1 MASQTKGWLG
11 LVTACNQLTGCFV
24 NCQALLDR
32 LDAVRPRGDGRWSAR
47 CPAHRDKTPSLSI
60 RELPDGR
67 ILIYC
72 FAGCDIQALT
82 AALGVEL
89 SDLFP
94 ERLGHAMHGIKRQ
107 RLITPAQALEII
119 NANAFFIAVTACDL
133 ARQALVPKS
142 IKEKLLLAASRI
154 NLALRE
160 SK

>member
-1 MASQTKGWLG
+1 M
-11 LVTACNQLTGCFV
+11 

-47 CPAHRDKTPSLSI
+47 CPAHGDTSPSLSV

-72 FAGCDIQALT
+72 FAGCDVQAVT
-82 AALGVEL
+82 AALGIQL
-89 SDLFP
+89 CDLFP

-107 RLITPAQALEII
+107 RLITQVQALEII
-119 NANAFFIAVTACDL
+119 NADALFIAVTACDL
-133 ARQALVPKS
+133 ARQALVQES
-142 IKEKLLLAASRI
+142 IKDKLLLAASRI

-160 SK
+160 TL

>member
-1 MASQTKGWLG
+1 
-11 LVTACNQLTGCFV
+11 V

-32 LDAVRPRGDGRWSAR
+32 LDAVRQRGDGRWSAR
-47 CPAHRDKTPSLSI
+47 CPAHGDKTPSLSI

-82 AALGVEL
+82 AALGIEL
-89 SDLFP
+89 CDLLP
-94 ERLGHAMHGIKRQ
+94 KRLDHSLRGIKRQ
-107 RLITPAQALEII
+107 RLITSVQALEII
-119 NANAFFIAVTACDL
+119 NADALFIAVTACDL
-133 ARQALVPKS
+133 GRQALVPKS

>member
-1 MASQTKGWLG
+1 M
-11 LVTACNQLTGCFV
+11 

-47 CPAHRDKTPSLSI
+47 CPAHGDTSPSLSV

-72 FAGCDIQALT
+72 FAGCDVQAVT
-82 AALGVEL
+82 AALGIQL

-94 ERLGHAMHGIKRQ
+94 ERLGHVMHGIKRQ
-107 RLITPAQALEII
+107 RLITPVQALEII
-119 NANAFFIAVTACDL
+119 NADGLFIAVTVCDL
-133 ARQALVPKS
+133 ARQALVPES

-160 SK
+160 SR